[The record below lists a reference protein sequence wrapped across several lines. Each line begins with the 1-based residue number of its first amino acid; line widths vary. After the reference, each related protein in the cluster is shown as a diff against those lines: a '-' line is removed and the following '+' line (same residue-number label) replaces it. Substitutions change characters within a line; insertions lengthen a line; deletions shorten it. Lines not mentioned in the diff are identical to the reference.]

1 MVLLNNLW
9 SLKLANSRRIF
20 VMVWASR
27 LVFSSNVLMVS
38 FLISFFFLFFNL
50 RLLAGLW

>member
-1 MVLLNNLW
+1 MVLLNLW

-20 VMVWASR
+20 VMVWASK

-38 FLISFFFLFFNL
+38 FLISFVIFNL